1 MAMAV
6 HAAMIDRMD
15 QGIGRI
21 IGALQQ
27 IGQLD
32 NTLIVFL
39 SDNGASAE
47 DAASFGPGFDRPAET
62 RDGRKIVYP
71 VRKDVMPGPE
81 TTYSSIGP
89 RWANVCNTPYR
100 YWKTES
106 YEGGIHTP
114 MIVFW
119 PGGIKAKR
127 GSFSHHVG
135 HVMDFMN
142 TFIELA
148 GAAYPRQYKGHTI
161 PPTTGISL
169 VSTFRGEASA
179 GHEQLFNEHYGAR
192 YAREGDWK
200 LVALS
205 RDTSSWHL
213 YDLSVDKSETKDVA
227 AEHPDEV
234 RRLDSLWWG
243 WARSHQ
249 VYPKPGK

>member
-1 MAMAV
+1 
-6 HAAMIDRMD
+6 
-15 QGIGRI
+15 
-21 IGALQQ
+21 
-27 IGQLD
+27 
-32 NTLIVFL
+32 
-39 SDNGASAE
+39 
-47 DAASFGPGFDRPAET
+47 
-62 RDGRKIVYP
+62 
-71 VRKDVMPGPE
+71 MPGPE

-114 MIVFW
+114 MIAFW
-119 PGGIKAKR
+119 PKGITAKR
-127 GSFSHHVG
+127 GSFCNHVG

-148 GAAYPRQYKGHTI
+148 GATYPRQYKGHAI
-161 PPTTGISL
+161 LPTTGISL
-169 VSTFRGEASA
+169 ASTFRGEATA

-192 YAREGDWK
+192 YAREKDWK
-200 LVALS
+200 LVALG
-205 RDTSSWHL
+205 RDTSHWQL
-213 YDLSVDKSETKDVA
+213 YDLATDRSETKDLA

-249 VYPKPGK
+249 VYPKPRVQ